1 MKNLLLIAVFALLS
15 MSCVDKKDKEE
26 ETMGEVKVEM
36 VEVLQD
42 TLNATKET
50 IVEDTE
56 ESVEVV
62 E

>member
-15 MSCVDKKDKEE
+15 MSCVDKKDKEK

-36 VEVLQD
+36 VEVSQD